1 MSENEGKELIEAE
14 IIKDNDGSKARKK
27 VANKRRFS
35 DSFAPIIVD
44 VILLILGVC
53 LIIWADKV
61 TNAISIAI
69 GSLFILY
76 ALYNFIDYYR
86 AKPEEKH
93 IVNLITGLAMLI
105 AGIFLCT
112 NTGFI
117 KEALSFVVGTFIVII
132 SLIRLQDSLKLRKSS
147 SSYQLPLYMA
157 IIGVLAGTLMIIGK
171 IFITDIFMQVIGVF
185 IVIFALSNMAGHI
198 TLSRAKKS

>member
-14 IIKDNDGSKARKK
+14 IIKDNDGAKARKK

-86 AKPEEKH
+86 AKPEEKR

-117 KEALSFVVGTFIVII
+117 KEALSFVVGAFIVII

-185 IVIFALSNMAGHI
+185 IVIFALSNITGHI